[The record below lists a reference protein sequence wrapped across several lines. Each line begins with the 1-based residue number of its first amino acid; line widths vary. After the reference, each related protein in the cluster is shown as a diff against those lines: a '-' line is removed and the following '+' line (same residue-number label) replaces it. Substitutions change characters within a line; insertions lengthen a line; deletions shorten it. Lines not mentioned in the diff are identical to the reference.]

1 MDGAGSS
8 NEPAGGDG
16 AMPSGTHRLAFS
28 LTALSPFGLSAG
40 ARAAGATTPG
50 THLAAASDD
59 AATALAPLLRWALAP
74 LLRWALA
81 PLLRWALAPLLR
93 WALAPLLR
101 WALAPLLP
109 RALAPLLRWA
119 LAPLLRSLTV
129 LLGSGS
135 GAASDDVPFAE
146 LGSAHV
152 RRERTDA
159 SNKGAT
165 SHL

>member
-109 RALAPLLRWA
+109 RALAP
-119 LAPLLRSLTV
+119 
-129 LLGSGS
+129 
-135 GAASDDVPFAE
+135 
-146 LGSAHV
+146 
-152 RRERTDA
+152 
-159 SNKGAT
+159 
-165 SHL
+165 